1 MGIMTPANKSIKRAS
16 NCKFFKNRK
25 IYQVTKP
32 FFAVSSFAM
41 TDSPYLSVFRLLVNP
56 PNLVYNLG
64 VKSNERKKQ
73 GKAIATRATRAIIH
87 MDKFAR
93 NLRAVQRRV
102 GPERQVCVAVKA
114 DAYGHGLSDRVTV
127 TFVCPL

>member
-1 MGIMTPANKSIKRAS
+1 M
-16 NCKFFKNRK
+16 
-25 IYQVTKP
+25 
-32 FFAVSSFAM
+32 SSFAM

-56 PNLVYNLG
+56 RNLVYNLG
-64 VKSNERKKQ
+64 VKSSERKKQ

-87 MDKFAR
+87 LDKFAG

-114 DAYGHGLSDRVTV
+114 DAYGHGA
-127 TFVCPL
+127 